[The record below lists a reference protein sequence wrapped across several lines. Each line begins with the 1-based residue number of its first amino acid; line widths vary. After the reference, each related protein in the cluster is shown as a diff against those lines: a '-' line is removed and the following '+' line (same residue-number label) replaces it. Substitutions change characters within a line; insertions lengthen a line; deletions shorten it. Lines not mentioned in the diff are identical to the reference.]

1 MSVKTPTIS
10 IENRSSNQLDFLAL
24 IQRTFDGIASRSQ
37 DDGAEG
43 FGRYAQVI
51 SLGKALWQSAS
62 LTSEEK
68 KQIQEH
74 RFDEEDNFPASQ
86 VAIKLVREL

>member
-1 MSVKTPTIS
+1 MATAARVVEDDEDDLSEDS
-10 IENRSSNQLDFLAL
+10 DDFDRESLKQPVGSLAL
-24 IQRTFDGIASRSQ
+24 IQKTLDGIASRSQ

-68 KQIQEH
+68 HK
-74 RFDEEDNFPASQ
+74 
-86 VAIKLVREL
+86 